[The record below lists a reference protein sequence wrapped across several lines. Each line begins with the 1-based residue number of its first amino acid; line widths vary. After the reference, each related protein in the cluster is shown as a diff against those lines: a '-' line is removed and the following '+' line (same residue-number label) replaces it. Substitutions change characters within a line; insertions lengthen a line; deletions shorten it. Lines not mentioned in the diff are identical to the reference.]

1 MIYFLI
7 LFMLLT
13 GVLGYSSYNSM
24 IKIESLEDYIEK
36 RETEITDAI
45 ELMTSIDI
53 SGAFEA
59 DDEVGV
65 VFKQLKEI
73 VDELQ
78 KTYEG

>member
-13 GVLGYSSYNSM
+13 GILAFTSYNSM
-24 IKIESLEDYIEK
+24 IKIESLEDYIET
-36 RETEITDAI
+36 REAEVTGAI
-45 ELMTSIDI
+45 EIMTSIDV

-78 KTYEG
+78 KTYEE

>member
-1 MIYFLI
+1 
-7 LFMLLT
+7 MLLT

>member
-1 MIYFLI
+1 
-7 LFMLLT
+7 MLLT
-13 GVLGYSSYNSM
+13 GILAFTSYNSM
-24 IKIESLEDYIEK
+24 IKIESLEDYIET
-36 RETEITDAI
+36 REAEVTGAI
-45 ELMTSIDI
+45 EIMTSIDV

-78 KTYEG
+78 KTYEE